1 MCYLFLVVVAER
13 SILFGT
19 FSPTPT
25 CLLASRVP
33 VYTTTDYYF
42 FLKQTTTEFADH
54 VCWTSHHGDLPPGV
68 SH

>member
-13 SILFGT
+13 SIFFGT

-25 CLLASRVP
+25 CLLA
-33 VYTTTDYYF
+33 
-42 FLKQTTTEFADH
+42 KFADH

-68 SH
+68 SQ